1 MQNMLHWLL
10 KVMLRCEQKFQD
22 GGQLEYINILDAAA
36 TAILKVTD
44 SGTIRGLL
52 YIARNEDIG
61 RVLFVVSCNVH
72 GKWLRSCPDN
82 QFP

>member
-1 MQNMLHWLL
+1 ML
-10 KVMLRCEQKFQD
+10 KCEQKFQD

-61 RVLFVVSCNVH
+61 RVLFVVSRNVN
-72 GKWLRSCPDN
+72 GKWLRSYPDN
-82 QFP
+82 QFS